1 MVSSA
6 ISSIC
11 WNHGKRGQFGA
22 MIVAAAP
29 DCRSFA
35 ARSSSRHHGGLHQFT
50 SALYS
55 SSERCRES
63 TASDSPSLH
72 LVL

>member
-6 ISSIC
+6 ISYSC
-11 WNHGKRGQFGA
+11 WNHGKRGHFGA
-22 MIVAAAP
+22 MTVAAAP

-35 ARSSSRHHGGLHQFT
+35 ARSSNWDQGGLHQFT
-50 SALYS
+50 SRLHS
-55 SSERCRES
+55 SSGRWRES
-63 TASDSPSLH
+63 TASESPSLY